1 MLLFYLSILTT
12 AFSVF
17 LSVSCTFIMIT
28 LSFLYLTTDGYVD
41 PDEVIKKKREE
52 RREREKVIRLEQA
65 KKREEIL
72 SKQRFKLPKIV
83 VSQYEEPETLQ
94 YSRPQSLTN
103 ERQSVLPS
111 LVNIP
116 SGLQNQ
122 IDKENDESEVES
134 QGSKGDSLALPEL
147 ESSCQER
154 NYFENTQQGEEQV
167 GRILPELEQKVP
179 TKADTDVTDSISQGI
194 ECSVETVEGKNV
206 KTLLDI
212 NNVVRLDLQIELESD
227 VVSESV
233 DAKVDEQIVL
243 NRKNETVDTE
253 RSHEQQKENI
263 NSVDVSSTEA
273 LLEIEQVNNT
283 VGTEQVY
290 ETLETEQVNET
301 IETVQVKDT
310 VELDSIAS
318 AETKEQPQEEGIQS
332 RVDKK
337 ELSEHG
343 EDKEQIKKIV
353 MNYLAPP
360 SVPLLAGE
368 NGSDNGAIA
377 DADDTGNHVVELT
390 LEGSWVVFW
399 LIKNCL

>member
-1 MLLFYLSILTT
+1 
-12 AFSVF
+12 
-17 LSVSCTFIMIT
+17 MIT

-122 IDKENDESEVES
+122 IDKGNDESEVES

-167 GRILPELEQKVP
+167 DRILPELEQKVP
-179 TKADTDVTDSISQGI
+179 TKADTDVTDSISI
-194 ECSVETVEGKNV
+194 YSM
-206 KTLLDI
+206 KTLLDN

-243 NRKNETVDTE
+243 NRKKETVDTE
-253 RSHEQQKENI
+253 RSHQQQEENI

-273 LLEIEQVNNT
+273 LLEIEQVHKT

-301 IETVQVKDT
+301 IETVQAKDT

-343 EDKEQIKKIV
+343 EDKERTKKIV
-353 MNYLAPP
+353 MNYLVPP

-368 NGSDNGAIA
+368 NGSDNGAIG

>member
-52 RREREKVIRLEQA
+52 RREREKIIRLEQA

-103 ERQSVLPS
+103 ERQGVLPS

-122 IDKENDESEVES
+122 IDKGNDESEVES

-167 GRILPELEQKVP
+167 DRILPELEQKVP

-206 KTLLDI
+206 KTLLDN

-243 NRKNETVDTE
+243 NRKKETVDTE
-253 RSHEQQKENI
+253 RSHQQQEENI

-273 LLEIEQVNNT
+273 LLEIEQVNKT

-301 IETVQVKDT
+301 IETVQAKDT

-318 AETKEQPQEEGIQS
+318 AETKKQPQEEGIQS

-343 EDKEQIKKIV
+343 EDKERTKKIV
-353 MNYLAPP
+353 MNYLVPP

-368 NGSDNGAIA
+368 NGSDNGAIG

>member
-41 PDEVIKKKREE
+41 PDEIIKKKREE
-52 RREREKVIRLEQA
+52 RREREKIIRLEQA
-65 KKREEIL
+65 KKREEVL

-94 YSRPQSLTN
+94 FSRPQSLTN

-122 IDKENDESEVES
+122 IDKGNDESEVES
-134 QGSKGDSLALPEL
+134 HGSKGDSLALPEL

-167 GRILPELEQKVP
+167 DRILPELEQKVP
-179 TKADTDVTDSISQGI
+179 TKADTDVTDSISI
-194 ECSVETVEGKNV
+194 YSM
-206 KTLLDI
+206 KTLLDN

-243 NRKNETVDTE
+243 NRKKETVDTE
-253 RSHEQQKENI
+253 RSHQQQEENI

-273 LLEIEQVNNT
+273 LLEIEQVHKT

-318 AETKEQPQEEGIQS
+318 AETKKQPQEEGIQS

-343 EDKEQIKKIV
+343 EDKERTKKIV
-353 MNYLAPP
+353 MNYLVPP

-368 NGSDNGAIA
+368 NGSDNGAIG

>member
-1 MLLFYLSILTT
+1 
-12 AFSVF
+12 
-17 LSVSCTFIMIT
+17 MIT

-167 GRILPELEQKVP
+167 DRILPELEQKVP

-206 KTLLDI
+206 KTLLDN

-227 VVSESV
+227 VVSESA

-243 NRKNETVDTE
+243 NRKKETVDTE
-253 RSHEQQKENI
+253 RSHLQQEENI

-273 LLEIEQVNNT
+273 LLEIEQVHKT
-283 VGTEQVY
+283 VRTEQVY
-290 ETLETEQVNET
+290 ET
-301 IETVQVKDT
+301 IETVQGKDT

-343 EDKEQIKKIV
+343 EDKERTKKIV
-353 MNYLAPP
+353 MNYLVPP

-390 LEGSWVVFW
+390 FEGSWVVFW